1 MTSLKIRLL
10 TATTLVA
17 ISATANA
24 QTVLPV
30 LPNAE
35 LRGAGATAVGPIT
48 TTFLNC
54 IGQPNADAAG
64 NPVTLPTGLWY
75 YGTNSNQQ
83 LTQTPGNYTPAT
95 PSATNPGFNCAT
107 EEVQPN
113 FEGKYVGTG
122 SGTGRNWWSRFS
134 NQLPGTGTSGTNIN
148 PFAPVGTTQWT
159 NVQYAFSEGP
169 ISTTDLTTYNTNAA
183 PTAGAPIQVPFYVV
197 PVALAYSPKYGV
209 DTSTSTDLNFNVK
222 VPVKATINGVT
233 TVVGGLRLNRD
244 LYCRIF
250 NGQITN
256 WNHAD
261 IQRLNGGS
269 ATNAGLPLGA
279 AADVTSGRWASEG
292 APIRL
297 VGRLDSSGTTDIFT
311 RHLAAVCP
319 GVASTNAL
327 DTNAN
332 NDFTNKFIR
341 AGDSLPYASSSTI
354 NLTSFLSTTRYFPGN
369 TSSSLAGSIQSIS
382 GAVFDRVA
390 GTINTTQGAEAAG
403 LFMVADGSSGVE
415 AAVRAEGANLNTSTV
430 NANIK
435 LNGKLGYIS
444 ADWVIPAPS
453 RTLHSAALPQGLST
467 TVFKVPNALEGGKA
481 VGTLLPPQTIATS
494 GAFNTTDARTSN
506 LGGTLLRSRPQDW
519 SQALYPNSLTGLA
532 APTGGYAITGVS
544 YLLTY
549 TCFNTTAKRLAVAN
563 VLGVATGKVTKLTAV
578 KVVGGTNTATLNAN
592 TFRGTGGTS
601 FGIFAQLGIGIVPA
615 AWQNAIAETF
625 TKRSTQASG
634 GTTLGALNLWIQDR
648 APAKATDFDGTVGAG
663 NIEIL
668 SNPSCTANTGA

>member
-30 LPNAE
+30 LPAAE

-83 LTQTPGNYTPAT
+83 LTQTPGSYTPAT
-95 PSATNPGFNCAT
+95 PSATNPSFNCAL

-148 PFAPVGTTQWT
+148 PFAPPGSTQWST
-159 NVQYAFSEGP
+159 VQYAFSEGP
-169 ISTTDLTTYNTNAA
+169 ISATDLTTYNTNAE
-183 PTAGAPIQVPFYVV
+183 PTAKAPIQVPFYVV

-209 DTSTSTDLNFNVK
+209 DTSTGTDLNFNVK
-222 VPVKATINGVT
+222 VPVKATVNGVT

-269 ATNAGLPLGA
+269 ATNPGLPLGA

-297 VGRLDSSGTTDIFT
+297 VGRLDGSGTTDIFT
-311 RHLAAVCP
+311 RHLASVCTAAAAAATVP
-319 GVASTNAL
+319 Y
-327 DTNAN
+327 
-332 NDFTNKFIR
+332 TNKFIR
-341 AGDSLPYASSSTI
+341 AGDSLPFASSSTI
-354 NLTSFLSTTRYFPGN
+354 DLRSFLGTTRYFPGN
-369 TSSSLAGSIQSIS
+369 TSSSLAGTIQSIS
-382 GAVFDRVA
+382 GAVYDRVA
-390 GTINTTQGAEAAG
+390 GTINTSQGNEAAG

-415 AAVRAEGANLNTSTV
+415 AAVAAEGAALNTSSV

-444 ADWVIPAPS
+444 ADWVRPAPS
-453 RTLHSAALPQGLST
+453 RTLHSAALPQGTST

-494 GAFNTTDARTSN
+494 GAFNTTDARTSA

-519 SQALYPNSLTGLA
+519 SQALYPTALSGLA
-532 APTGGYAITGVS
+532 APAAGYAITGVS

-578 KVVGGTNTATLNAN
+578 KQVNGVNTATLNAN
-592 TFRGTGGTS
+592 TFRGTGATS
-601 FGIFAQLGIGIVPA
+601 YGIFAQLGIGIVPP

-625 TKRSTQASG
+625 TKKSTQASNG
-634 GTTLGALNLWIQDR
+634 VTLGGLNLWIQDR
-648 APAKATDFDGTVGAG
+648 APVKATDFDGTVGAG
-663 NIEIL
+663 NIEIQ
-668 SNPSCTANTGA
+668 SNPSCTAGAGA